1 MTSGV
6 PIQLVIDEVRTQ
18 ISDDADLYTDSF
30 LLSAINSAL
39 HILAFEEDLQRLF
52 KVRYKAELATINK
65 DGKPAA
71 RWTLDIP
78 GEVVG
83 KERLSFIEM
92 ECYKDITPCYQKPQ
106 DFFACYK
113 FPEACCPGLPC
124 AYTIEYINGKTTVIF
139 DRPLDRL
146 VAIDAVFYIVPE
158 YISKTKWEEA
168 KKEHGDYYL
177 PISQSFVEPVMELVK
192 IIINKEQTDFSSANS
207 RLQDYDKMVVDIA
220 NKLALQA
227 MNDEPV
233 FVNGFEDS
241 GVYK

>member
-1 MTSGV
+1 MQNGT
-6 PIQLVIDEVRTQ
+6 PIQLIYDEVRTQ
-18 ISDDADLYTDSF
+18 ISDDAKLYTDTF
-30 LLSAINSAL
+30 LLSAINSAIHL
-39 HILAFEEDLQRLF
+39 LALEEDLQRLF
-52 KVRYKAELATINK
+52 KLKYQAELATVNE

-83 KERLSFIEM
+83 KERLSFVEM
-92 ECYKDITPCYQKPQ
+92 ECYKDVTPCYKKPE

-113 FPEACCPGLPC
+113 FPEQNCPGLPC
-124 AYTIEYINGKTTVIF
+124 AYTMEHYNGKTTIIF

-146 VAIDAVFYIVPE
+146 IAIDAMFYIIPKYLTSDDT
-158 YISKTKWEEA
+158 YIPVSSSFAEA
-168 KKEHGDYYL
+168 
-177 PISQSFVEPVMELVK
+177 ITELVK

-233 FVNGFEDS
+233 FVNGFADS
-241 GVYK
+241 GVYH

>member
-1 MTSGV
+1 MQNGT
-6 PIQLVIDEVRTQ
+6 PLQLIYDEVRTQ
-18 ISDDADLYTDSF
+18 ISDDAKLYTDTF
-30 LLSAINSAL
+30 LLSAVNSAIHL
-39 HILAFEEDLQRLF
+39 LAMEEDLQRLF
-52 KVRYKAELATINK
+52 KLKYQAELATLNEY
-65 DGKPAA
+65 GKPAA

-92 ECYKDITPCYQKPQ
+92 ECYKDITPCYQKPE

-113 FPEACCPGLPC
+113 FPEQNCPGLPC
-124 AYTIEYINGKTTVIF
+124 AYTMEHYNGKTTIIF

-146 VAIDAVFYIVPE
+146 VAIDAMFYIIPKYLTADDTVIPV
-158 YISKTKWEEA
+158 SSSFAEA
-168 KKEHGDYYL
+168 
-177 PISQSFVEPVMELVK
+177 ITELVK
-192 IIINKEQTDFSSANS
+192 VIINKEQTDFSSAGS
-207 RLQDYDKMVVDIA
+207 RMQDYDKLVVDIA

-241 GVYK
+241 GVYV